1 MIEEWAGSV
10 TVLAILAIAGGL
22 VGWACRAILARDE
35 VARATEAR
43 DARIAELEAERTT
56 LQARAAER
64 EQALGILRQKW
75 EAESARLAGL
85 ERELGDLRTS
95 AAVAPASPARP
106 AASPRPDH
114 GAAIDDSGPVRRPE
128 GLLTAP
134 AGAPDDLTAIRG
146 VGPKIKSTLNALGI
160 YHFRQI
166 AALTPDEV
174 RWLAGELGAFP
185 GRIARENWIGQAR
198 ALAQADAGGPP
209 DGA

>member
-1 MIEEWAGSV
+1 MIEEWAGSL

-22 VGWACRAILARDE
+22 VGWACRAVLARDE
-35 VARATEAR
+35 VARAVDTR
-43 DARIAELEAERTT
+43 DARIAELEAERTA
-56 LQARAAER
+56 LQARTAER
-64 EQALGILRQKW
+64 EQALDALRRKW
-75 EAESARLAGL
+75 EAESARLSGL
-85 ERELGDLRTS
+85 ERDLLDLRTR
-95 AAVAPASPARP
+95 AGGASRP
-106 AASPRPDH
+106 AAPVQHGPD
-114 GAAIDDSGPVRRPE
+114 AQVPDEGPVRKPQ

-146 VGPKIKSTLNALGI
+146 IGQKIQGTLNDLGI

-185 GRIARENWIGQAR
+185 GRISRENWIGQAQ
-198 ALAQADAGGPP
+198 ALAGPDAGGPA